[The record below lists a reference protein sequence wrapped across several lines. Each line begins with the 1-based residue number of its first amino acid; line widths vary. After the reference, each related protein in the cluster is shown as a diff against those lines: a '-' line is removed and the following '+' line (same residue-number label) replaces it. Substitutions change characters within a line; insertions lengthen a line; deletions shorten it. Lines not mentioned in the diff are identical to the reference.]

1 MDVITEPERSA
12 LGVLGKLE
20 TLGKCQVIVE
30 LLAIVFDQ
38 RILHD
43 IQEVIAGRA
52 AVVLHRVEPA
62 RRDVGVPSENHAT
75 LRRDRFGRTGPLQLR
90 RCQPAGRQSRSLQQP
105 ASCEHFGVHR
115 QNLLFSW
122 PVLTKPCSDYRSAMQ
137 EVSPRFAIERVA
149 KRTGVDGLMAGDP
162 N

>member
-20 TLGKCQVIVE
+20 TLGKRQVIVE

-62 RRDVGVPSENHAT
+62 RRDVGVPAENHAA
-75 LRRDRFGRTGPLQLR
+75 LQRERFGGTGSPQLR
-90 RCQPAGRQSRSLQQP
+90 HCQPAGRQSR
-105 ASCEHFGVHR
+105 
-115 QNLLFSW
+115 
-122 PVLTKPCSDYRSAMQ
+122 
-137 EVSPRFAIERVA
+137 
-149 KRTGVDGLMAGDP
+149 GL
-162 N
+162 